1 MATRP
6 ILIVDDHA
14 LARAGFAEILHTAGL
29 DLDVRQAG
37 DADVALQMLR
47 AAPVQLLIADLSL
60 PGRSG
65 LELLRH
71 VRATH
76 PGMPVLVLSGFPER
90 QYALNVLKAG
100 ERGYLSKSCT
110 AEQLVE
116 AVTTLLKGGRYLSAE
131 TAELLV
137 GETLGGGDGPRH
149 AQLSEREFDI
159 FLKLAIGQGTTQVA
173 NLLYLSPKTVSTYR
187 TRILEKLEMKTNA
200 ELTRYA
206 LEHGLIQ

>member
-1 MATRP
+1 MPTRP

-14 LARAGFAEILHTAGL
+14 LARAGFAELLHEAGL
-29 DLDVRQAG
+29 DLEVRQAG
-37 DADVALQMLR
+37 DADAALGMLR
-47 AAPVQLLIADLSL
+47 AAPVDLLIVDLSM

-100 ERGYLSKSCT
+100 ARGYLSKSCT
-110 AEQLVE
+110 PAQLAE
-116 AVTTLLKGGRYLSAE
+116 AVSSLLAGGRYLSAE

-137 GETLGGGDGPRH
+137 GETLGGGGGPRH
-149 AQLSEREFDI
+149 VQLSEREFDI

-173 NLLYLSPKTVSTYR
+173 SMLYLSPKTVSTYR

-200 ELTRYA
+200 EMTRYA